1 MNRITELFQRK
12 DRNLLSV
19 YFTAGYPVLED
30 TVEIIQML
38 ENRGVD
44 LVEIG
49 IPFSDPMADG
59 VVIQQSSTQ
68 ALKNGMTLP
77 VLLEQLTSIRSRVEL
92 PLLLMGYLNPML
104 RYGMENLFRKGM
116 EIGIDGMIIPDLP
129 FQEYL
134 ESVKPLCEKYD
145 IPVIMLITPETS
157 DERIRLIDEYCGG
170 FIYMVSSAS
179 TTGVKDRFTAGQ
191 IEYFQRIDRLNLKNK
206 RLIGFGISNGE
217 SLSTVCRYSSGAI
230 IGSLFVI
237 KPTFTNMALVPSLIG
252 LCGGIC
258 AGIAYAMVRILGKR
272 GQKASSVVIFFS
284 GFSCV
289 VTLPYLLLD
298 FHPMSGLQILTL
310 LGAGLAAAGGQFG
323 ITAAY
328 YHAPAKEISIYDYSQ
343 IIFSTILGFFLFGQV
358 PDRYSVLG
366 YVIICAMAL
375 WMFVYNKNRD

>member
-1 MNRITELFQRK
+1 MNSRYKGIFFITLSALSFAFMNAFVRLSGDLPSVQK
-12 DRNLLSV
+12 SFFGNLKYMILRATFGTVGILCNFYAVDHLVLSDASMLNKMSPFFV
-19 YFTAGYPVLED
+19 
-30 TVEIIQML
+30 II
-38 ENRGVD
+38 
-44 LVEIG
+44 
-49 IPFSDPMADG
+49 FSFLLLKEKMSPA
-59 VVIQQSSTQ
+59 Q
-68 ALKNGMTLP
+68 ALA
-77 VLLEQLTSIRSRVEL
+77 V
-92 PLLLMGYLNPML
+92 
-104 RYGMENLFRKGM
+104 
-116 EIGIDGMIIPDLP
+116 
-129 FQEYL
+129 
-134 ESVKPLCEKYD
+134 
-145 IPVIMLITPETS
+145 
-157 DERIRLIDEYCGG
+157 
-170 FIYMVSSAS
+170 
-179 TTGVKDRFTAGQ
+179 AGA
-191 IEYFQRIDRLNLKNK
+191 F
-206 RLIGFGISNGE
+206 
-217 SLSTVCRYSSGAI
+217 

-258 AGIAYAMVRILGKR
+258 AGIAYAMVRILGQR
-272 GQKASSVVIFFS
+272 GQKGSSVVIFFS

>member
-1 MNRITELFQRK
+1 MVENHPDIRK
-12 DRNLLSV
+12 QEYRGIAGLVLSAFCFALMSMFVHLAGDLPSMQKSFFRNLVAALAALFFLLRAGETFRIRRENLPYFLMRSIFGTLGVLCNFYAVDHLVLSDASMLNKMSPFFV
-19 YFTAGYPVLED
+19 
-30 TVEIIQML
+30 II
-38 ENRGVD
+38 
-44 LVEIG
+44 
-49 IPFSDPMADG
+49 FSFLLLKEKMSPA
-59 VVIQQSSTQ
+59 Q
-68 ALKNGMTLP
+68 ALA
-77 VLLEQLTSIRSRVEL
+77 V
-92 PLLLMGYLNPML
+92 
-104 RYGMENLFRKGM
+104 
-116 EIGIDGMIIPDLP
+116 
-129 FQEYL
+129 
-134 ESVKPLCEKYD
+134 
-145 IPVIMLITPETS
+145 
-157 DERIRLIDEYCGG
+157 
-170 FIYMVSSAS
+170 
-179 TTGVKDRFTAGQ
+179 AGA
-191 IEYFQRIDRLNLKNK
+191 F
-206 RLIGFGISNGE
+206 
-217 SLSTVCRYSSGAI
+217 

-258 AGIAYAMVRILGKR
+258 AGIAYAMVRILGQR
-272 GQKASSVVIFFS
+272 GQKGSSVVIFFS

-375 WMFVYNKNRD
+375 WMFVYNKNRE